1 MNSNWKKHE
10 QHYGTCCMN
19 TNTSRVY
26 CKQEHLPLPDHLE
39 GRWMFLT
46 CHWTTSRT
54 RVWEIF
60 MVIQPNPPPW
70 GRGETGSNYC
80 PSHLVLAVLVT
91 QWMSNELLLLFFS
104 FSLSSP
110 SFLLLLLL
118 LLLLLFEAK
127 GVQSSPEVFKKY
139 GRLWMF

>member
-60 MVIQPNPPPW
+60 MAIQPNPPPW
-70 GRGETGSNYC
+70 GRGETGNNYC
-80 PSHLVLAVLVT
+80 PSHLVLVVLVT
-91 QWMSNELLLLFFS
+91 QWMSNELLLFFFFLFSIFS
-104 FSLSSP
+104 IFLIVTVIVAVIALRSQGSP
-110 SFLLLLLL
+110 I
-118 LLLLLFEAK
+118 K
-127 GVQSSPEVFKKY
+127 P
-139 GRLWMF
+139 